1 MTSKQLKD
9 IAAQIE
15 RTVNSRHSS
24 VPEMHITTETR
35 ISNHIAW
42 VDIFPVHIE
51 GRFDETIY
59 FAEEILPF
67 AAVYGFS
74 VHFGVEHNDDGKAV
88 PCITFFYHDTQEG

>member
-15 RTVNSRHSS
+15 RTVNSRHAS
-24 VPEMHITTETR
+24 VPDMHITTETR

-42 VDIFPVHIE
+42 IDILPVHIE
-51 GRFDETIY
+51 GRFSETLY

-67 AAVYGFS
+67 ASVYGFS
-74 VHFGVEHNDDGKAV
+74 VHIGIDHNDNDKPI
-88 PCITFFYHDTQEG
+88 PCITFFYQDKVEG